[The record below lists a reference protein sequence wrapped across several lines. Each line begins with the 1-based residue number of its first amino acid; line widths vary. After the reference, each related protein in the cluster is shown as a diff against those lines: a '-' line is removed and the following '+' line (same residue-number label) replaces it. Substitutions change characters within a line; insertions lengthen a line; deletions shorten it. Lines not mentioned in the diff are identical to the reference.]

1 MVATMPRQPRN
12 PAGLR
17 LVTPDTEQPKLYAS
31 ELEAVAKNLV
41 ELAEGLG
48 ISDPLR
54 QKAPLGETLNN
65 LFALSNARTPR
76 WILRGLYGR

>member
-17 LVTPDTEQPKLYAS
+17 LVTPDTEQPKIYGA
-31 ELEAVAKNLV
+31 ELEAVARNLV

-48 ISDPLR
+48 IAAPLR
-54 QKAPLGETLNN
+54 QPAPLGETLNN
-65 LFALSNARTPR
+65 LFALSNECTPR